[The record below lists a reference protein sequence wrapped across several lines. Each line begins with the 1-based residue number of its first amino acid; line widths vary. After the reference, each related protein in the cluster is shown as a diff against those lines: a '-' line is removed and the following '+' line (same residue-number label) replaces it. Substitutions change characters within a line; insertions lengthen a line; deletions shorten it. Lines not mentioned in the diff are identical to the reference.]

1 MADVVLKKNKTRKS
15 VSTKHKLKNVL
26 KSWQLYVLLIPALLW
41 AAIFAYYPMYGVIIA
56 FKDYK
61 IRQGILASPWAE
73 PIFKYFEQFFSTSI
87 ALNAIWNTVIISLE
101 SLVFAFPIPIIFA
114 LLLNQIRSLKAK
126 KAIQTISYAPYFMS
140 NVVVVSLITVFFSAN
155 GVLNNISTSL
165 GGETTLFTSLP
176 EWFRPLFIGT
186 NIWQS
191 MGFNAVIYIA
201 ALTAISPEYYEA
213 ATIDGAS
220 RFQRI
225 LYIDI
230 PMIMPTVILM
240 LILSVGNIM
249 NVGYEKAY
257 LMQNGSNTIVS
268 ELISTYVYKVGL
280 QTAQYSFATAVGLFN
295 SVVNFIILVI
305 ANWVAKKVSNISI
318 F

>member
-1 MADVVLKKNKTRKS
+1 MNVVNNRERLKTNAKRT
-15 VSTKHKLKNVL
+15 LKA
-26 KSWQLYVLLIPALLW
+26 WQLYVLLIPALLW
-41 AAIFAYYPMYGVIIA
+41 AVIFAYYPMYGVVIA

-61 IRQGILASPWAE
+61 IRAGILGSPWAN
-73 PIFKYFEQFFSTSI
+73 PLLTYFQQFFSTSI
-87 ALNAIWNTVIISLE
+87 ALNAIKNTIVISLE
-101 SLVFAFPIPIIFA
+101 SLVIAFPIPIIFA
-114 LLLNQIRSLKAK
+114 LLLNQIRGDRVK
-126 KAIQTISYAPYFMS
+126 KTIQTISYAPYFMS
-140 NVVVVSLITVFFSAN
+140 NVVVVSIISVFFAAN
-155 GVLNNISTSL
+155 GVVNNLVTSA
-165 GGETTLFTSLP
+165 GGKETLFTSLP
-176 EWFRPLFIGT
+176 EWFRTLFIGS
-186 NIWQS
+186 NIWQT
-191 MGFNAVIYIA
+191 MGFNAVIFIA
-201 ALTAISPEYYEA
+201 ALTAISPDYYEA

-230 PMIMPTVILM
+230 PMILPTIILM
-240 LILSVGNIM
+240 LILQIGNIM

-295 SVVNFIILVI
+295 SVVNFIILVT
-305 ANWVAKKVSNISI
+305 ANFVAKKVSDISI

>member
-1 MADVVLKKNKTRKS
+1 MKQKKSGMFKYYLKEAAKC
-15 VSTKHKLKNVL
+15 
-26 KSWQLYVLLIPALLW
+26 WQLYVLLIPALLW
-41 AAIFAYYPMYGVIIA
+41 AIIFAYYPMYGVIIA

-61 IRQGILASPWAE
+61 IRQGILGSPWAS
-73 PIFKYFEQFFSTSI
+73 PLFKYFTEFFSTSI
-87 ALNAIWNTVIISLE
+87 AVNAIKNTIVISLE
-101 SLVFAFPIPIIFA
+101 SLVIAFPIPVIFA
-114 LLLNQIRSLKAK
+114 LLLNQVRSKRAT

-140 NVVVVSLITVFFSAN
+140 NVVVVSLISVFFSAN
-155 GVLNNISTSL
+155 GVVNGIITST
-165 GGETTLFTSLP
+165 GNKEVLFTSVP
-176 EWFRPLFIGT
+176 EWFRTLFIGT
-186 NIWQS
+186 NIWQT
-191 MGFNAVIYIA
+191 MGFNAVIFIA
-201 ALTAISPEYYEA
+201 ALTAISPDYYEA

-220 RFQRI
+220 RFQRV
-225 LYIDI
+225 LYIDV

-240 LILSVGNIM
+240 LILQVGNIM

-295 SVVNFIILVI
+295 SVANFIILVI
-305 ANWVAKKVSNISI
+305 ANKVAKKVSDISI

>member
-1 MADVVLKKNKTRKS
+1 MKPKKGGMLKYN
-15 VSTKHKLKNVL
+15 LKEAA
-26 KSWQLYVLLIPALLW
+26 KCWQLYVLMIPALLW
-41 AAIFAYYPMYGVIIA
+41 AVIFAYYPMYGVIIA

-61 IRQGILASPWAE
+61 IREGILASPWAQ
-73 PIFKYFEQFFSTSI
+73 PLFKYFSDFFSTSI
-87 ALNAIWNTVIISLE
+87 AVNAIKNTIVISLE
-101 SLVFAFPIPIIFA
+101 SLVIAFPIPVIFA
-114 LLLNQIRSLKAK
+114 LLLNQIKSTKLTKT
-126 KAIQTISYAPYFMS
+126 IQTISYAPYFMS
-140 NVVVVSLITVFFSAN
+140 NVVVVSIISVFFSAN
-155 GVLNNISTSL
+155 GVVNGIVTGL
-165 GGETTLFTSLP
+165 GGTETLFTSLP
-176 EWFRPLFIGT
+176 EWFRALFIGS
-186 NIWQS
+186 NIWQT
-191 MGFNAVIYIA
+191 MGFNAVIFIA
-201 ALTAISPEYYEA
+201 ALTAISPDFYEA

-240 LILSVGNIM
+240 LILQVGNIM

-295 SVVNFIILVI
+295 SVANFVILVI
-305 ANWVAKKVSNISI
+305 ANAVAKKVSDISI

>member
-1 MADVVLKKNKTRKS
+1 MKVVNKSGLFKTNVKKTLKA
-15 VSTKHKLKNVL
+15 
-26 KSWQLYVLLIPALLW
+26 WQLYVLLIPALLW
-41 AAIFAYYPMYGVIIA
+41 AVIFAYYPMYGVVIA

-61 IRQGILASPWAE
+61 IRAGILGSPWAD
-73 PIFKYFEQFFSTSI
+73 PILKYFQQFFSTSI
-87 ALNAIWNTVIISLE
+87 ALNAIKNTIVISLE
-101 SLVFAFPIPIIFA
+101 SLVIAFPIPIIFA
-114 LLLNQIRSLKAK
+114 LLLNQIQGNRIK
-126 KAIQTISYAPYFMS
+126 KTIQTISYAPYFMS
-140 NVVVVSLITVFFSAN
+140 NVVVVSIISVFFAAN
-155 GVLNNISTSL
+155 GVVNNLVTSA
-165 GGETTLFTSLP
+165 GGKETLFTSLP
-176 EWFRPLFIGT
+176 EWFRTLFIGS
-186 NIWQS
+186 NIWQT
-191 MGFNAVIYIA
+191 MGFNAVIFIA
-201 ALTAISPEYYEA
+201 ALTAISPDCYEA

-230 PMIMPTVILM
+230 PMILPTIILM
-240 LILSVGNIM
+240 LILQIGNIM

-295 SVVNFIILVI
+295 SVVNFIILVT
-305 ANWVAKKVSNISI
+305 ANFIAKKVSDISI

>member
-1 MADVVLKKNKTRKS
+1 MKVVNKSGLFKTNVKKTLKA
-15 VSTKHKLKNVL
+15 
-26 KSWQLYVLLIPALLW
+26 WQLYVLLIPALLW
-41 AAIFAYYPMYGVIIA
+41 AVIFAYYPMYGVVIA

-61 IRQGILASPWAE
+61 IRAGILGSPWAD
-73 PIFKYFEQFFSTSI
+73 PILKYFQQFFSTSI
-87 ALNAIWNTVIISLE
+87 ALNAIKNTIVISLE
-101 SLVFAFPIPIIFA
+101 SLVIAFPIPIIFA
-114 LLLNQIRSLKAK
+114 LLLNQIQGNRIK
-126 KAIQTISYAPYFMS
+126 KTIQTISYAPYFMS
-140 NVVVVSLITVFFSAN
+140 NVVVVSIISVFFAAN
-155 GVLNNISTSL
+155 GVVNNLVTSA
-165 GGETTLFTSLP
+165 GGKETLFTSLP
-176 EWFRPLFIGT
+176 EWFRTLFIGS
-186 NIWQS
+186 NIWQT
-191 MGFNAVIYIA
+191 MGFNAVIFIA
-201 ALTAISPEYYEA
+201 ALTAISHDYYEA

-230 PMIMPTVILM
+230 PMILPTIILM
-240 LILSVGNIM
+240 LILQIGNIM

-295 SVVNFIILVI
+295 SVVNFIILVT
-305 ANWVAKKVSNISI
+305 ANFIAKKVSDISI